1 MCADTR
7 LRFSYPAGARFY
19 RDKTQITYR
28 VRRDEHRP
36 HVQQVRDVVHR
47 ASFRDDI
54 ARQLACIFEELVL
67 LVDCV
72 YMSGG
77 E

>member
-1 MCADTR
+1 MPDYCSAIPTVVM
-7 LRFSYPAGARFY
+7 LEVQG
-19 RDKTQITYR
+19 KVTHR
-28 VRRDEHRP
+28 VGWHKNGP
-36 HVQQVRDVVHR
+36 HVQQVRHVVHR
-47 ASFRDDI
+47 ASCRDDI

-77 E
+77 A